1 MKEPRVL
8 ILSERF
14 IAGDAITGLNLFSLW
29 KKDNLFCASRNDNY
43 CESFSSFYLIGDK
56 EVSFNNIFKRFNKVP
71 KSGIVR
77 NSSIIGSNPKSQS
90 LIGRLYL
97 YVVVPLM
104 RFIGVFHKRVNYH
117 ISKEFLEWVDSIV
130 PDYIYTSVGSYN
142 MAQLIDGLIKARPH
156 IRLIIHGYDDWVE
169 PNYYSIYHACE
180 RDSYVMLS
188 AIISHASLA
197 FVTSDKMAED
207 YSKRYNRP
215 FTVFSNP
222 VKNISEIGIK
232 EKDDNRITFVGKIL
246 HHNIKS
252 IISLATALGE
262 LNSDLTLH
270 IYSDVLDNLKT
281 RIKKAYSRTVFHG
294 WVAYNEIP
302 NILVNSRILYLPI
315 SIDKQTVKFTK
326 YSMSTKMSEYLS
338 SGVPILYHG
347 PGGIAMTEML
357 EKNNCAFVV
366 KNDNI
371 ELLKNDIDVILSD
384 ELKTKEKLERAMDL
398 FNRKFDIEK
407 VASDFKLMI
416 CSNIRNTN

>member
-1 MKEPRVL
+1 MNEPRVL

-29 KKDNLFCASRNDNY
+29 NKDNLFCASRNDNY

-71 KSGIVR
+71 KSGVVKH
-77 NSSIIGSNPKSQS
+77 SSIIGSKPKSQS

-97 YVVVPLM
+97 YIVVPLIK
-104 RFIGVFHKRVNYH
+104 FLGVFHKRVNYH
-117 ISKEFLEWVDSIV
+117 ISQEFLEWVDSIS
-130 PDYIYTSVGSYN
+130 PDFFYSSVGSYN
-142 MAQLIDGLIKARPH
+142 MAQLIDGLIEARPH
-156 IRLIIHGYDDWVE
+156 IKVIIHGYDDWVE

-180 RDSYVMLS
+180 RESYVMLS
-188 AIISHASLA
+188 SIISRASLA
-197 FVTSDKMAED
+197 FVTSDKMAGD

-215 FTVFSNP
+215 FMVFSNP
-222 VKNISEIGIK
+222 VKNISENGIK
-232 EKDDNRITFVGKIL
+232 GMGDNRITFVGKIL
-246 HHNIKS
+246 HHNMKS
-252 IISLATALGE
+252 IISLAAALEE
-262 LNSDLTLH
+262 LNLDLTLH
-270 IYSDVLDNLKT
+270 IYSDVLDNIKT
-281 RIKKAYSRTVFHG
+281 KIKKAYSRTVFHG

-338 SGVPILYHG
+338 SGVPILYQG
-347 PGGIAMTEML
+347 PDGIAMTEML
-357 EKNNCAFVV
+357 EKNDCAFVV

-371 ELLKNDIDVILSD
+371 DILKNNIDEILSD

-407 VASDFKLMI
+407 VSSDFKLMI
-416 CSNIRNTN
+416 CSNLSNIN